1 MYLQP
6 FGWLLVFPQTSSSGT
21 WFSKL
26 RQDYMVARAAPCH
39 ACERAQLVAE
49 ISVAPRTAARLLPGA
64 VRAHPATD
72 RGLIMSTRSGECM
85 VQNAAGL
92 LALQVLQALQ
102 VLLVILPRFEPCTPR
117 CLWTL
122 SARGQWLDAL

>member
-1 MYLQP
+1 MHLQL

-21 WFSKL
+21 WISKL

-72 RGLIMSTRSGECM
+72 RGLIMSTRSGGCM
-85 VQNAAGL
+85 VQNAAEL
-92 LALQVLQALQ
+92 LAALAT
-102 VLLVILPRFEPCTPR
+102 LATLATLVILPRIEPCTQRLAPMEP
-117 CLWTL
+117 
-122 SARGQWLDAL
+122 A

>member
-1 MYLQP
+1 MYLQL

-72 RGLIMSTRSGECM
+72 RALIMSTRSGGCM

-92 LALQVLQALQ
+92 HGAGVTSRCKTLQGVAGTGSGLEIYLELASIDISL
-102 VLLVILPRFEPCTPR
+102 
-117 CLWTL
+117 
-122 SARGQWLDAL
+122 